1 MCYTCLPIYCEILF
15 REVYYSHITLQSSF
29 LKTTIVSPHSLS
41 ILCTRWALSPLLCCS
56 TQKGKKHQ
64 QYLLVFLYLVL
75 YTRFRL
81 LYKYY
86 RLYKLMILCVKKKSV
101 GVVAFNFTKKCTK
114 QQFLEFFFCM
124 DIPLKLSRFGWK
136 ECGAVRLTS

>member
-15 REVYYSHITLQSSF
+15 REVYYSQYYNYNTLQSSF
-29 LKTTIVSPHSLS
+29 LKTIVSPHSLS

-81 LYKYY
+81 LNMYNIIGFTSLWY
-86 RLYKLMILCVKKKSV
+86 LNLVLCVKKKSV
-101 GVVAFNFTKKCTK
+101 GVVAFNFTNKKCRN
-114 QQFLEFFFCM
+114 FLSFFFA
-124 DIPLKLSRFGWK
+124 W
-136 ECGAVRLTS
+136 TYH

>member
-56 TQKGKKHQ
+56 TQKGKKYQ

-86 RLYKLMILCVKKKSV
+86 RLYKLMILCVKKKV
-101 GVVAFNFTKKCTK
+101 CWRRWHLILPK
-114 QQFLEFFFCM
+114 QQFLEFFFLRC
-124 DIPLKLSRFGWK
+124 PAWTERVRVL
-136 ECGAVRLTS
+136 ECGAVSSWCEAER